1 MISHWKKTWEKGTK
15 GETAV
20 PWAVW
25 ARFLQKRRSS
35 MEGGVPAPAAAGPVP
50 LSAVLIR
57 RDAAHDVCPSAEISI
72 LPRDWGLN
80 YCRLFVNTT

>member
-25 ARFLQKRRSS
+25 ARFLQKLGSS
-35 MEGGVPAPAAAGPVP
+35 MEGGVPAPAAAAAPGRAGAAVRGADPQGRRSRP
-50 LSAVLIR
+50 LS
-57 RDAAHDVCPSAEISI
+57 VC
-72 LPRDWGLN
+72 
-80 YCRLFVNTT
+80 